1 MRVGRRA
8 NLPSETGN
16 DMVIKHRQRSSIS
29 LAAVV
34 AVLAFGVVGPA
45 PAQHAQVR
53 PRAPSVPAGRAGGG
67 PHQHFD
73 GRFSNNHYYYDRGY
87 TIHRPPAG
95 AVGELRGPHGGRYW
109 YQSGN
114 WYRWQSGAWVVWAA
128 PFGVFV
134 PWLPPYFTT
143 VWWNGIPYY
152 YANDTYYVWHEDRNE
167 YEVVTP
173 PANFDQMA
181 TTQAPA
187 SNQLFVYPKNGQ
199 PAAQEATDRYEC
211 HRWAVGQTGFD
222 PTAPGGGVAA
232 GEAVQKR
239 NDYFRA
245 EASCLEGRG
254 YTVR

>member
-1 MRVGRRA
+1 MKIKNTFVA
-8 NLPSETGN
+8 FSALLLMSGN
-16 DMVIKHRQRSSIS
+16 VW
-29 LAAVV
+29 A
-34 AVLAFGVVGPA
+34 
-45 PAQHAQVR
+45 
-53 PRAPSVPAGRAGGG
+53 APSFSTLYTFGDSLSDAGSSDSAIMSLYKSLGNICDPGH
-67 PHQHFD
+67 PCPPYFD

-109 YQSGN
+109 YHSGN

-173 PANFDQMA
+173 PANFDQTA